1 MTAPLTIIIPV
12 RNREQYVE
20 RTLDSIAAS
29 TCPFMELLI
38 VDNGSVDRSVEICQ
52 QWARA
57 HQDVPVRILT
67 ETRPGAA
74 VARNCGLRAARSE
87 FVYFFDSDDIF
98 SNDFVAAIQP
108 ALSPLLDVLCIPI
121 HQEVNGVCVTRPYRP
136 CADVH
141 VHLLNSMLNTLSMVF
156 RRDFLLQIGGWNE
169 TLTTWDDWELGVRV
183 LLAHPRVRWLEGQSF
198 HHVIVHPE
206 SLTGISFSATLPAIQ
221 KAMCAVLQLLQQT
234 QLNDKILYRG
244 LVSFYFRCIIFAGF
258 LGREKNRDGE
268 EWFLCMAHQCLTSKP
283 LSIRIP
289 AYLLRKYVAAGG
301 RGAWRIA
308 LWITDK
314 L

>member
-57 HQDVPVRILT
+57 HQDVPVRFLT

-98 SNDFVAAIQP
+98 SNDFVAA
-108 ALSPLLDVLCIPI
+108 LSEKIEAKNV
-121 HQEVNGVCVTRPYRP
+121 Q
-136 CADVH
+136 
-141 VHLLNSMLNTLSMVF
+141 NTLTAEEVAKYTIKNVVWKLKS
-156 RRDFLLQIGGWNE
+156 D
-169 TLTTWDDWELGVRV
+169 T
-183 LLAHPRVRWLEGQSF
+183 
-198 HHVIVHPE
+198 E
-206 SLTGISFSATLPAIQ
+206 SLIDQTGDANFSKNEFDYPTGISNVVINSEPNAFNCFEPDLIKTEPTI
-221 KAMCAVLQLLQQT
+221 
-234 QLNDKILYRG
+234 
-244 LVSFYFRCIIFAGF
+244 
-258 LGREKNRDGE
+258 
-268 EWFLCMAHQCLTSKP
+268 
-283 LSIRIP
+283 
-289 AYLLRKYVAAGG
+289 
-301 RGAWRIA
+301 
-308 LWITDK
+308 
-314 L
+314 

>member
-29 TCPFMELLI
+29 TCPFVELLI

-57 HQDVPVRILT
+57 HQDLPVRILT

-98 SNDFVAAIQP
+98 SDDFVATILP
-108 ALSPLLDVLCIPI
+108 ALSPSSDVLCIPVR
-121 HQEVNGVCVTRPYRP
+121 QEVNDVCVTRPYRP

-141 VHLLNSMLNTLSMVF
+141 VHLLNSMLSTLSMVF

-221 KAMCAVLQLLQQT
+221 KAMCAVLQLLQQAPPK
-234 QLNDKILYRG
+234 DKILSRA

-258 LGREKNRDGE
+258 LCREKNRDGE
-268 EWFLCMAHQCLTSKP
+268 EWFLSLAHKSLNSKSLT
-283 LSIRIP
+283 LRIT
-289 AYLLRKYVAAGG
+289 ASLLQKYVAVGG